1 MSYDSQ
7 IASSLKV
14 VIYVI
19 NDNTNRSMLRDLREP
34 GLAERL
40 SYVLCKCSKWII
52 TKLQTMVHENEEKI
66 PYWNMN
72 FLESSK
78 PFLT

>member
-52 TKLQTMVHENEEKI
+52 TKLQTMVHENEEKSPTEI
-66 PYWNMN
+66 WIFWKLQN
-72 FLESSK
+72 
-78 PFLT
+78 PF